1 MCWARIFGEGQALPL
16 PLGLFEPEFD
26 WPTVSSVSRLGF
38 VESVDRYPRGDKELF
53 QDLRWGLRPPK
64 GDLN

>member
-1 MCWARIFGEGQALPL
+1 MRVLGEGQGLIS

-26 WPTVSSVSRLGF
+26 WPTASSVSRSGF
-38 VESVDRYPRGDKELF
+38 VESVDRYLQGDKELC
-53 QDLRWGLRPPK
+53 QDLRWELRHPK